1 MLPRGRD
8 TRSCATRTS
17 TSCSCLT
24 LASAW
29 RGWAFFLLARVTA
42 SLEVF
47 QTPLVPAVV
56 SLLLPLPPTTRAS
69 NCEGLR
75 YEAGYTITCNRPLPN
90 SDTLADGRGPRSSH
104 LAAVNEDED
113 AVLQEDL
120 PGPPPGCFCSLGM
133 PLLSV
138 LVAQSSH
145 AGNSQTIP
153 ASPQFA
159 ALHPH
164 RIFRI
169 RWRC

>member
-1 MLPRGRD
+1 MLDISERVAGLGLL
-8 TRSCATRTS
+8 SFGTS
-17 TSCSCLT
+17 HRQS
-24 LASAW
+24 
-29 RGWAFFLLARVTA
+29 
-42 SLEVF
+42 

-75 YEAGYTITCNRPLPN
+75 YEAGYTITCNRPLSN

-153 ASPQFA
+153 YNPSPESNIYKSNNPKPASPEFA